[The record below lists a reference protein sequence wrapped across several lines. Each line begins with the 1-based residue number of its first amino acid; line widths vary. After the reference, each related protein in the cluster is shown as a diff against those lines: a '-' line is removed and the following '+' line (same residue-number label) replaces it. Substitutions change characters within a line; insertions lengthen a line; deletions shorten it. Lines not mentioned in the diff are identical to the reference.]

1 MTILALDQ
9 ASRTSGYSVFCDGR
23 LIDSGTFTF
32 TSDDMAKRLMAIR
45 KKVEELI
52 NEYCIEKLIL
62 EDI

>member
-9 ASRTSGYSVFCDGR
+9 ASRTSGYSVFCDDQ
-23 LIDSGTFTF
+23 LIDTGTFTF